1 MRAKKVN
8 WQANK
13 NKDNHNK
20 IFTVIKIMEGYST
33 RSNYN
38 KWQVQVIQTSNI
50 NNNKVIIKARK
61 VVGISLK
68 LLQTEATVQD
78 TINKFKSSQS
88 MINWRKSWT
97 IEIRI

>member
-20 IFTVIKIMEGYST
+20 IFTVIKIMEEYST